1 MSEKDLQEYIDYYAA
16 RAERYANNDN
26 YKHSYQIESKILK
39 AIQSSNSMEEFKI
52 KLGNLNEL
60 CAIALVKDEAIIE
73 KDFFEKH
80 KEEIRKLAP
89 MRILERLNEI
99 NNPIDLGI
107 MITEE
112 TNKNSLEISSD
123 EAHRQLIYDWHLID
137 DITIY
142 ENAEVPEKYKSGMRE
157 IVNSVKELLVSS
169 IDDIEKTMQAW
180 EDNWRVKPEITLEYR
195 HKRLYPFKEEHIKEQ
210 IEKYKQIIK
219 R

>member
-1 MSEKDLQEYIDYYAA
+1 MLQEQKG
-16 RAERYANNDN
+16 NNDN

-123 EAHRQLIYDWHLID
+123 EAHRQLIYDWHLVD

-180 EDNWRVKPEITLEYR
+180 EDNWRVKPEINLEYR

>member
-1 MSEKDLQEYIDYYAA
+1 MLQEQKG
-16 RAERYANNDN
+16 NNDN

-89 MRILERLNEI
+89 MRILKSLNEI

-123 EAHRQLIYDWHLID
+123 EAHRQLIYDWHLVD

-180 EDNWRVKPEITLEYR
+180 EDNWRVKPEINLEYR

>member
-1 MSEKDLQEYIDYYAA
+1 MSEKELQDYKEYYAA

-26 YKHSYQIESKILK
+26 YKNSYQIENKISE

-89 MRILERLNEI
+89 MRILKSLNEI

-123 EAHRQLIYDWHLID
+123 EAHRQLIYDWHLVD

-180 EDNWRVKPEITLEYR
+180 EDNWRVKPEINLEYR